1 MEKYMKENIEM
12 RYKKESII
20 MNLELDELHVISES
34 LDLLKNK
41 FGTEITVGKINIQ
54 DILDMVDN
62 AIDKIENDLEYPIFV
77 KPANLGSSVGISKAT
92 NRKDKKVT
100 VEFIG

>member
-12 RYKKESII
+12 RDKKESII

-34 LDLLKNK
+34 LDLLKNE

-54 DILDMVDN
+54 DILDRIDN
-62 AIDKIENDLEYPIFV
+62 AIDKIEND
-77 KPANLGSSVGISKAT
+77 
-92 NRKDKKVT
+92 
-100 VEFIG
+100 

>member
-34 LDLLKNK
+34 LDLLKNE

-54 DILDMVDN
+54 DILDRVEN
-62 AIDKIENDLEYPIFV
+62 AIDKIEND
-77 KPANLGSSVGISKAT
+77 
-92 NRKDKKVT
+92 
-100 VEFIG
+100 

>member
-12 RYKKESII
+12 RYKKEGII

-34 LDLLKNK
+34 LDLLKNE

-54 DILDMVDN
+54 DILDRVDN
-62 AIDKIENDLEYPIFV
+62 AIDKIEND
-77 KPANLGSSVGISKAT
+77 
-92 NRKDKKVT
+92 
-100 VEFIG
+100 

>member
-62 AIDKIENDLEYPIFV
+62 AIDKIEND
-77 KPANLGSSVGISKAT
+77 
-92 NRKDKKVT
+92 
-100 VEFIG
+100 

>member
-34 LDLLKNK
+34 LDLLKNE

-54 DILDMVDN
+54 DILDRIHN
-62 AIDKIENDLEYPIFV
+62 AIDKIESEELREC
-77 KPANLGSSVGISKAT
+77 L
-92 NRKDKKVT
+92 NRVCEL
-100 VEFIG
+100 VRESYVRFYRSI

>member
-34 LDLLKNK
+34 LDLLKK
-41 FGTEITVGKINIQ
+41 
-54 DILDMVDN
+54 
-62 AIDKIENDLEYPIFV
+62 
-77 KPANLGSSVGISKAT
+77 
-92 NRKDKKVT
+92 
-100 VEFIG
+100 

>member
-34 LDLLKNK
+34 LDLLINK

-62 AIDKIENDLEYPIFV
+62 AIDKIEND
-77 KPANLGSSVGISKAT
+77 
-92 NRKDKKVT
+92 
-100 VEFIG
+100 